1 MIRSPATGSSVP
13 MVRRYSAAG
22 VGKRLRARIEAV
34 VERRVITTKCAPA
47 GGFTLAER
55 WVVILEDG
63 STRFVKVADDATS
76 RRLIRAEAAILAELD
91 DDYGAGFD
99 GFDDHP
105 LKPLLVLEDL
115 TGSFWPPP
123 WRPGDPERVLQ
134 TLQRVHASPAPD
146 HLEDAEG
153 LRPRL
158 DGWTVVA
165 EDPAPL
171 LGLGLVTSG
180 WLERNLDE
188 LVAVSARAPLAGD
201 SLLHLDVRSDNL
213 CFIGDRVVFVDWG
226 LAARGNPDVDI
237 AFWLTSLHAE
247 GGPAPDDLFDGDP
260 ALAVFVAGSFAS
272 RAGLAP
278 FRWGAG
284 KIRMVQR
291 AQLATALPWAC
302 RVAGLEPPDGPTR

>member
-1 MIRSPATGSSVP
+1 
-13 MVRRYSAAG
+13 MVRRHSAAG
-22 VGKRLRARIEAV
+22 VGKRLRSRIEEV
-34 VERRVITTKCAPA
+34 VGRRVITTKCAPA

-55 WVVILEDG
+55 WVVILDDG
-63 STRFVKVADDATS
+63 STRFVKVADDAQS
-76 RRLIRAEAAILAELD
+76 RHLIRAEAAILSELD
-91 DDYGAGFD
+91 GDYGAAFD

-105 LKPLLVLEDL
+105 VKPLLVLEDL

-123 WRPGDPERVLQ
+123 WRAGDPERVLDA
-134 TLQRVHASPAPD
+134 LQRVHARTPPD
-146 HLEDAEG
+146 HLEGAEA
-153 LRPRL
+153 LRPWL
-158 DGWTVVA
+158 DGWPIVA
-165 EDPAPL
+165 QDPAPF
-171 LGLGLVTSG
+171 LGLGIVTPG

-188 LVAVSARAPLAGD
+188 LVGLSSRASLAGD
-201 SLLHLDVRSDNL
+201 SLVHLDVRSDNL
-213 CFIGDRVVFVDWG
+213 CFIGGRVVFVDWG
-226 LAARGNPDVDI
+226 LAARGNPDADI
-237 AFWLTSLHAE
+237 AFWLPSLHAE

-302 RVAGLEPPDGPTR
+302 RAAGLEPPDGVRP